1 MPSMMGRHSAQRTAG
16 TAITSVRT
24 RLRAQATRTAMHATA
39 ARRGPMAVAARN
51 TRGRFGR
58 REIVGMTVFGCLA
71 STSYGRGQP
80 GANPSRRPLSFAVAI
95 GFLLAGCVTSSR
107 QPVLPARPVTID
119 EIAAWSREGVAGQ
132 EIVRRLQESGAVFR
146 LSSRDVIALGAQGV
160 PGEVID
166 AMLQTW
172 VDAESRRARSD
183 AIRRAREAAWD
194 PWWGP
199 WWWDDPWWWGYPYSP
214 SRRYWHPRSYRR

>member
-1 MPSMMGRHSAQRTAG
+1 
-16 TAITSVRT
+16 
-24 RLRAQATRTAMHATA
+24 
-39 ARRGPMAVAARN
+39 MAD
-51 TRGRFGR
+51 
-58 REIVGMTVFGCLA
+58 RENLA
-71 STSYGRGQP
+71 SASYDRGLSH
-80 GANPSRRPLSFAVAI
+80 ANPARRPLSFAVAI

-119 EIAAWSREGVAGQ
+119 EIAAWSRDGVAGQ

-146 LSSRDVIALGAQGV
+146 LSSQDVIALGAQGV

-172 VDAESRRARSD
+172 VDAESRRARGD

-194 PWWGP
+194 PWWGS